1 MFCPPW
7 LGMWQVCHIQ
17 NPASEEFLFRSV
29 WFEHCFSSCCSY
41 FSRTVTILNS
51 EIKAFISSPS
61 FGSMILQSHAH
72 FVPALLSA
80 FACDGDEALESS
92 IAIGRSATAMQAMR
106 CTKTANAILL
116 VHPVFKI
123 CVNFYSVFSFIV
135 KRGVWNRDSRRR
147 NWNVILFHEIVEL
160 FTNELRV

>member
-1 MFCPPW
+1 
-7 LGMWQVCHIQ
+7 
-17 NPASEEFLFRSV
+17 
-29 WFEHCFSSCCSY
+29 
-41 FSRTVTILNS
+41 
-51 EIKAFISSPS
+51 
-61 FGSMILQSHAH
+61 MILQSHAH

-123 CVNFYSVFSFIV
+123 CVNFLQCFQFYSETGSL
-135 KRGVWNRDSRRR
+135 KSR
-147 NWNVILFHEIVEL
+147 L
-160 FTNELRV
+160 